1 MLNITPSQIIEY
13 LYCPRYTYFEYV
25 LQIPQQEEKY
35 YKVMRGREVH
45 LKRAR
50 ENVDYLRARIGVT
63 DKRLNQYLS
72 SGFLRG
78 EVDEVLWLKDGTM
91 APLDYKF
98 ARYEGKIYETY
109 QTQLYCYAWL
119 IRQNFGLPVNRGF
132 LVYTR
137 SQNKLI
143 EVPIRAKDVEAVE
156 AAATQISEII
166 ERNFHPKSTK
176 YKKRCVNCTYR
187 NICIQ

>member
-1 MLNITPSQIIEY
+1 MHITPSQIIEY

-25 LQIPQQEEKY
+25 LQIPQQEEKF
-35 YKVMRGREVH
+35 YKVMRGRNLH

-50 ENVDYLRARIGVT
+50 ENVDYLRRRIGVV
-63 DKRLNQYLS
+63 DKQLNQYMS
-72 SGFLRG
+72 NDFLRG
-78 EVDEVLWLKDGTM
+78 EVDEVLWLEDGSM

-98 ARYEGKIYETY
+98 ARFEGKVYETY

-119 IRQNFGLPVNRGF
+119 IRENFGLPVNKGF

-143 EVPIRAKDVEAVE
+143 EIPINEGHVDAVR
-156 AAATQISEII
+156 AAAEQLSEII
-166 ERNFHPKSTK
+166 QHNFHPRATK
-176 YKKRCVNCTYR
+176 FKKRCVNCTYR
-187 NICIQ
+187 NVCIQ